1 MRRGRSVPKS
11 PREPEISDVVSV
23 LWRCVSLFFSLVMM
37 MMMVVGGVG
46 VIVLVVG
53 GIVVVG

>member
-23 LWRCVSLFFSLVMM
+23 FWRCVSLFFSLVMM
-37 MMMVVGGVG
+37 MMVVVGGVG
-46 VIVLVVG
+46 VIV
-53 GIVVVG
+53 